1 MIEIM
6 LVLVFP
12 VVAAALALKAG
23 HVFYT
28 LVSSS
33 VSQTGLY
40 VSMWFTL
47 SIYFDLA
54 VIDAVI
60 QTRADRTID
69 IFQAAL
75 LATIWISVNFFPLF
89 VLYIKA
95 HIGKENYE
103 KGHAPF
109 RKEALS
115 KWAFCLQGKDVLII
129 PDLESTT
136 ATAVMCDGT
145 VKAICMDHPV
155 GMYLHRMPESLRII
169 ENEKELR
176 DILV

>member
-1 MIEIM
+1 MIEII
-6 LVLVFP
+6 LVLVLP
-12 VVAAALALKAG
+12 VVAAAFALKAG

-28 LVSSS
+28 LASSS
-33 VSQTGLY
+33 VSQTSLC
-40 VSMWFTL
+40 VSIWFIL

-60 QTRADRTID
+60 QTRADRTVD

-75 LATIWISVNFFPLF
+75 FAAIWISINFFPLF

-95 HIGKENYE
+95 HIKKENYE
-103 KGHAPF
+103 RGHAPF

-115 KWAFCLQGKDVLII
+115 KWAFCLQGKGVLII

-136 ATAVMCDGT
+136 AAAVMRDGT

-155 GMYLHRMPESLRII
+155 GMYLCRMTESLRII